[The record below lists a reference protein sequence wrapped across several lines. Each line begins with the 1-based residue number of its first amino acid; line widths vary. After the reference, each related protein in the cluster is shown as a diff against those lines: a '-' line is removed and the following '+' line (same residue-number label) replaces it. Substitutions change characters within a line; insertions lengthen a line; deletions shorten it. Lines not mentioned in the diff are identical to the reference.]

1 MDLISTQPS
10 PSEPL
15 DVAELLAEYPDPVDQ
30 LDVDELLGALWLKLD
45 QVPDPLHRLHLLRT
59 VTHGVAGEVGRTVDA
74 CREVAV
80 TWDLIA
86 DAIGLNSK
94 QAAQARYGG

>member
-1 MDLISTQPS
+1 MDLDATRPS
-10 PSEPL
+10 PS
-15 DVAELLAEYPDPVDQ
+15 DQ
-30 LDVDELLGALWLKLD
+30 SDVDELLGALWLKLD

-86 DAIGLNSK
+86 DATGCNSR
-94 QAAQARYGG
+94 QAAQNRYGRDA